1 MKTSVNMVR
10 KLGNLEV
17 VQRTK
22 DGYFDANILLNQWNK
37 LGNKRQRM
45 SEFLESSKTKEF
57 ISEIETQ
64 SRETDNAINQIV
76 IIKKG
81 RHTKN
86 GKTKDEV
93 WMHPYLFIDYAMHI
107 NPKFKYSVIKFVYD
121 QLIEFRHSAGDMYRG
136 LTNSLM
142 KFKDVNYSQVAKGLN
157 WITFDKHE
165 SGIRQLAS
173 QGQLKELTDLQK
185 KLAFAIDMGY
195 IKSYDQLIK
204 EMRKLYNVKYSKF

>member
-1 MKTSVNMVR
+1 MIR
-10 KLGNLEV
+10 KMGNFNV

-22 DGYFDANILLNQWNK
+22 DSMFNATQLLKQWNK
-37 LGNKRQRM
+37 YSGQKKMM
-45 SEFLESSKTKEF
+45 SHFLENISTKEF
-57 ISEIETQ
+57 IKVLENDNDTSYRNSVIMK
-64 SRETDNAINQIV
+64 SRANKGINA
-76 IIKKG
+76 G
-81 RHTKN
+81 T
-86 GKTKDEV
+86 
-93 WMHPYLFIDYAMHI
+93 WMHPYLFIDFAMWL
-107 NPKFKYSVIKFVYD
+107 NPKFKLEVIKFVYD

-165 SGIRQLAS
+165 SGIRQVAS
-173 QGQLKELTDLQK
+173 QNQLKELTDLQK

-204 EMRKLYNVKYSKF
+204 EMRKLYNVKNSKF